1 MHQGGP
7 VSWYLRSLCDRDT
20 HRGELRH
27 DGTVIALCGITFR
40 PRLLPAGTVALPG
53 QPPDPAQICP
63 RCYRAAIGGAR

>member
-1 MHQGGP
+1 M
-7 VSWYLRSLCDRDT
+7 SWYLRSLCDHDT

-27 DGTVIALCGITFR
+27 DGTVVALCGVTFR

-63 RCYRAAIGGAR
+63 QCYRAATGGAP